1 VGNCKCVEAEVEDSA
16 AIVCSFA
23 ALHYTCL
30 LKCKYTDLAD
40 DATLLQVA
48 GVYCMG
54 LVYSKH

>member
-40 DATLLQVA
+40 DATLLQAV
-48 GVYCMG
+48 V
-54 LVYSKH
+54 V